1 MRVHDPI
8 RDLLHSGRESRW
20 ICWAAGITGLFV
32 LAGLAFWNLSDTD
45 KGLQSD
51 LPSMI
56 TLTLVALL
64 VGWQAIMTRR

>member
-8 RDLLHSGRESRW
+8 RDLLHGQRESRW
-20 ICWAAGITGLFV
+20 TCWAAGITGLFV
-32 LAGLAFWNLSDTD
+32 LAGLTFWNLSDTD

-64 VGWQAIMTRR
+64 VAWQVIMTRR